1 MEQEQEEKYKLGT
14 PEAWVT
20 PISDAQ
26 LRSWIVESDFS
37 QQQYDDGKDYCYFLR
52 KIEYTD
58 DTQNAEYNCMAYS
71 VQQPGTLEF
80 ASVNE
85 FVLYNAEHIVFHRIA
100 VLRDGELIDKLPDAR
115 FKVLDNEN
123 QSIEGVINSSKK
135 VNVSIKDVRLHD
147 ILIVE
152 DTRIVL
158 FTEKDFL
165 RKELTKYIWF
175 SPDVYWAYGQYEF
188 DFINKRRNP
197 VVYKK
202 QYFRDAEGELL
213 PVDEGEIAPG
223 ETFSLRL
230 KNYLNPVDASR
241 EVFPF
246 IDFVTKHSYEELMG
260 FVYPYYDSA
269 LNAKQLGEYA
279 PDLVTKL
286 DNLGDDID
294 AKIQF
299 AIEYVQNNVRYI
311 YNEEEMHGH
320 KPQDPWVTFEF
331 KQGDCKA
338 KTVLLKCVLDYL
350 GVDSAIVLVNYSAD
364 FYLKN
369 YLPSLFNFNHVI
381 LKIEHQENTY
391 FVDATYRDEYGTLE
405 NRSFISFLHYL
416 ELKPNSSLQQR
427 PAYTYPDFAIY
438 DEILFD
444 VKNDIGTIKLKTTY
458 RFGRANAMRRYFKNT
473 NKKAI
478 IDSTNNFVFSCLD
491 FVEGENVNDKRQ
503 IFKDATI
510 AVVRDDKVDNV
521 YVTEYSA
528 TIDNPYFVASDGR
541 KYLKFYD
548 ANIVKQNLKEY
559 VQKDVSYWQVFD
571 SEKYQITI
579 RSDKPIEL
587 QDEFTNKEMNADY
600 ELFKYSLKKKVDKF
614 GATADIEF
622 IPLSNVD
629 VPVAD
634 IPDLRDKYT
643 AVGRSAYGLGV
654 ALAKPT
660 FIDSLKSLFGKK

>member
-1 MEQEQEEKYKLGT
+1 MEQELEEKYRLGM
-14 PEAWVT
+14 PEAWIN
-20 PISDAQ
+20 PISNEQ

-37 QQQYDDGKDYCYFLR
+37 QQQYDEGKDYCYFLR
-52 KIEYTD
+52 KVHYTD
-58 DTQNAEYNCMAYS
+58 DTRNAEYSCMAYS

-85 FVLYNAEHIVFHRIA
+85 FVLYQGKHIVFHRIA

-123 QSIEGVINSSKK
+123 QSIDGVINSSKK

-152 DTRIVL
+152 DTRML
-158 FTEKDFL
+158 TFTDKDFL
-165 RKELTKYIWF
+165 RKELMKYIWF
-175 SPDVYWAYGQYEF
+175 SPDVYWAYGRYEF
-188 DFINKRRNP
+188 DLINRRSKPIAYN
-197 VVYKK
+197 K
-202 QYFRDAEGELL
+202 QFFREESGALL
-213 PVDEGEIAPG
+213 PVEEGEVACE

-230 KNYLNPVDASR
+230 ENYQNPVDVSR

-246 IDFVTKHSYEELMG
+246 IDFATKYSYEELMG
-260 FVYPYYDSA
+260 FVYPYYESA
-269 LNAKQLGEYA
+269 LSAKQLEEYA
-279 PDLVTKL
+279 PDLIAKVEAC
-286 DNLGDDID
+286 DDLD

-350 GVDSAIVLVNYSAD
+350 GVDSSIVLVNYSSD
-364 FYLKN
+364 FYLKD

-381 LKIEHQENTY
+381 LKIEQHEHAY
-391 FVDATYRDEYGTLE
+391 FVDATYRDEYGTLQ
-405 NRSFISFLHYL
+405 NRSFISFLNYL
-416 ELKPNSSLQQR
+416 ELKPQSSLKQR
-427 PAYTYPDFAIY
+427 PPYTYPDFAIF
-438 DEILFD
+438 DDILLD
-444 VKNDIGTIKLKTTY
+444 VKNDVGTIKMKTTY
-458 RFGRANAMRRYFKNT
+458 RFGRANSIRRYFKNT

-478 IDSTNNFVFSCLD
+478 IDHTNSFAFSCLD
-491 FVEGENVNDKRQ
+491 FVEGENGNDKRQ

-510 AVVRDDKVDNV
+510 TVLHDDKVNNV
-521 YVTEYSA
+521 YVTEYVA
-528 TIDNPYFVASDGR
+528 TVDNPYYVASDGR

-548 ANIVKQNLKEY
+548 ANIVKQNLKDY
-559 VQKDVSYWQVFD
+559 VQKDVSFWQVFD

-579 RSDKPIEL
+579 RSDKPIDV
-587 QDEFTNKEMNADY
+587 QDEYTNKQLDVDY
-600 ELFKYSLKKKVDKF
+600 ELFKYRLKKSVDKF

-634 IPDLRDKYT
+634 IPVLREKYN
-643 AVGRSAYGLGV
+643 AVGRSAYGLGISI
-654 ALAKPT
+654 AKPT
-660 FIDSLKSLFGKK
+660 FLDSLKSLFGKK